1 MPDSVSDMRTTIQ
14 IVFTMVREAFLSR
27 AALHLENLAL
37 RQQLAGVHR
46 KSSRPS
52 LCTADRLFW
61 VVLSRMW
68 ILGTV
73 YSFPCKKLYT
83 VPRFPDFR
91 LERLNKEY
99 GTYILASGRTVREA
113 GGEFA
118 NERVGNVTVRGR
130 QSLYPAI

>member
-14 IVFTMVREAFLSR
+14 IVFTMVREAFLGR

-83 VPRFPDFR
+83 VPRFP
-91 LERLNKEY
+91 
-99 GTYILASGRTVREA
+99 GTPYAYKLLI
-113 GGEFA
+113 
-118 NERVGNVTVRGR
+118 
-130 QSLYPAI
+130 P